1 MAQAPTY
8 NDIRTNQQAQAE
20 AANAAQAQQA
30 TGQQVQGEVEG
41 NKNAILQDYMSRQI
55 NGGGPIPTDPGLG
68 NINAPQQGNQEA
80 AQYTMIAT
88 EVGNKSRNPQE
99 YAQQMIA
106 LAEAGKVSTEML
118 RSDPVIA
125 EMIAAQSQAP
135 APTPGLGQV
144 R

>member
-1 MAQAPTY
+1 MGQAPRY
-8 NDIRTNQQAQAE
+8 DDIRANEQTQAKAVS
-20 AANAAQAQQA
+20 AAQAQQA
-30 TGQQVQGEVEG
+30 TGQQVQGEVQG
-41 NKNAILQDYMSRQI
+41 NRNAVLDRAMSEYASRG
-55 NGGGPIPTDPGLG
+55 NGLG
-68 NINAPQQGNQEA
+68 NPNAVAPQQGNQEA

-125 EMIAAQSQAP
+125 EMIAAQNQVP
-135 APTPGLGQV
+135 QRDLGQI

>member
-1 MAQAPTY
+1 MGQAPTY
-8 NDIRTNQQAQAE
+8 NDVE
-20 AANAAQAQQA
+20 AGRKTQMLADNAKLDQLDTRA
-30 TGQQVQGEVEG
+30 QVQGEVEG

-88 EVGNKSRNPQE
+88 EVGNNSRNPQE
-99 YAQQMIA
+99 YVQQMIA
-106 LAEAGKVSTEML
+106 LAEAGKVSIEML

-125 EMIAAQSQAP
+125 EMIAAQNQAP
-135 APTPGLGQV
+135 VGLGQV

>member
-8 NDIRTNQQAQAE
+8 RDVEANQQAQAQ
-20 AANAAQAQQA
+20 AASAAQAQQA
-30 TGQQVQGEVEG
+30 TGQQVQGEVQG
-41 NKNAILQDYMSRQI
+41 NRNAVLANAIANY
-55 NGGGPIPTDPGLG
+55 PGLG
-68 NINAPQQGNQEA
+68 NPNAAPQQGNQEA

-125 EMIAAQSQAP
+125 EMIAAQNQAT
-135 APTPGLGQV
+135 APGLGQIQ
-144 R
+144 

>member
-8 NDIRTNQQAQAE
+8 NDIRTNQRAQAE

-30 TGQQVQGEVEG
+30 TGQQVQGEVQG
-41 NKNAILQDYMSRQI
+41 NRNAVLDRAMSEYASRG
-55 NGGGPIPTDPGLG
+55 NGLG
-68 NINAPQQGNQEA
+68 NPNAVTPQEGNQEA

-125 EMIAAQSQAP
+125 EMIAAQNQAT
-135 APTPGLGQV
+135 APGLGQV

>member
-8 NDIRTNQQAQAE
+8 NDIRANKQAQVE

-30 TGQQVQGEVEG
+30 TGQQVQGEVQG
-41 NKNAILQDYMSRQI
+41 NRNAVLANAMANY
-55 NGGGPIPTDPGLG
+55 PGLG
-68 NINAPQQGNQEA
+68 NPNAVVPQQENQEA

-125 EMIAAQSQAP
+125 EMIAAQNQAP
-135 APTPGLGQV
+135 AGLGQIQ
-144 R
+144 

>member
-1 MAQAPTY
+1 MSQAPTY
-8 NDIRTNQQAQAE
+8 NDIRANQQAQAQ
-20 AANAAQAQQA
+20 AASAAQAQQA
-30 TGQQVQGEVEG
+30 TGQQVQGEVQG
-41 NKNAILQDYMSRQI
+41 NRNAVLDRAMSEYASRG
-55 NGGGPIPTDPGLG
+55 NGLG
-68 NINAPQQGNQEA
+68 NPNAVAPQQGNQEA
-80 AQYTMIAT
+80 AQYTMIAA

-125 EMIAAQSQAP
+125 EMIAAQNQVP
-135 APTPGLGQV
+135 QRDLGQI

>member
-8 NDIRTNQQAQAE
+8 NDIRANQQAQAQ
-20 AANAAQAQQA
+20 AASAAQAQQA
-30 TGQQVQGEVEG
+30 TGQQVQGEVQG
-41 NKNAILQDYMSRQI
+41 NRNDLLYDTIDKYRNANSS
-55 NGGGPIPTDPGLG
+55 IPTDPGLG

-106 LAEAGKVSTEML
+106 LAEAGKVSTAML

-135 APTPGLGQV
+135 VGLGQV

>member
-8 NDIRTNQQAQAE
+8 NDIRANQQAQAQ
-20 AANAAQAQQA
+20 AASAAQAQQA
-30 TGQQVQGEVEG
+30 TGQQVQGEVQG
-41 NKNAILQDYMSRQI
+41 NKNVILQKYMAD
-55 NGGGPIPTDPGLG
+55 NGLG
-68 NINAPQQGNQEA
+68 NPNAAPQQGNQEA

-125 EMIAAQSQAP
+125 EMIAAQNQAT
-135 APTPGLGQV
+135 APGLGQIQ
-144 R
+144 

>member
-1 MAQAPTY
+1 MGQVVDNTTMK
-8 NDIRTNQQAQAE
+8 DMDKVQAQA
-20 AANAAQAQQA
+20 ASAAQAQQA
-30 TGQQVQGEVEG
+30 TGQQVQGEVQG
-41 NKNAILQDYMSRQI
+41 NRNDLLYDTIDKYRNANSS
-55 NGGGPIPTDPGLG
+55 IPTDPGLG

-106 LAEAGKVSTEML
+106 LAEAGKVSTAML

-125 EMIAAQSQAP
+125 EMIAAQNQAP
-135 APTPGLGQV
+135 VGLGQV

>member
-1 MAQAPTY
+1 MGQVVDNTTMK
-8 NDIRTNQQAQAE
+8 DMDKVQAQA
-20 AANAAQAQQA
+20 ASAAQAQQA
-30 TGQQVQGEVEG
+30 TGQQVQGEVQG
-41 NKNAILQDYMSRQI
+41 NRNDLLYDTIDKYRNANSS
-55 NGGGPIPTDPGLG
+55 IPTDPGLG

-88 EVGNKSRNPQE
+88 EVGNNSRNPQE

-125 EMIAAQSQAP
+125 EMIAAQNQAP
-135 APTPGLGQV
+135 QRDLGQIQ
-144 R
+144 